1 MSTSPRPNLRSAPS
15 PEELARRQQEALAKI
30 EGAVSAKDRLAALD
44 AWTETPNQI
53 PAAVPLMIEREPRRE
68 PLVRTEPPPVL
79 PTPVGASAPS
89 VVPAPVPAPVAPL
102 MPWDT
107 VDADATHAY
116 HVMLP
121 KRLHAKIDFVWKRK
135 NMKSFR
141 EFVMLALEK
150 EADVALREL
159 GEKP

>member
-44 AWTETPNQI
+44 AWTEAPNQI
-53 PAAVPLMIEREPRRE
+53 PAAVPPVIEREPRRE
-68 PLVRTEPPPVL
+68 PLVRKEPPPVL
-79 PTPVGASAPS
+79 PAPVAAPAPRVVSA
-89 VVPAPVPAPVAPL
+89 PAPVVSL
-102 MPWDT
+102 MPWEA

-121 KRLHAKIDFVWKRK
+121 KRLHAKVDFVWKRK

-141 EFVMLALEK
+141 EFVMFALEK